1 MAPPIP
7 IEAIISPRSR
17 PPAGIVQR
25 MAQERETRPPLGA
38 VKTMAH
44 NISKSKSGSS
54 PPRSASTAA
63 ASAGHD
69 AAAIHR
75 IKLARAKTQRAKS
88 HDLNSVA
95 SRGNQSLPSSSAE
108 KDKYEHDIA
117 NLADSQSTNSVGNR
131 SWLKSVPNNETI
143 RMAAHSYMANA
154 VNGASTHVHNSSS
167 NSYHVGLTSLLSDD
181 ATIESMAEHNEITD
195 TELYQKFEE
204 AFNLTLQN
212 NPGILPGAPTVVN
225 SIKKSL
231 HKVQKAKVQKE
242 MDMRKQLDKLK
253 NETDLMEAQLR
264 KEMGKNSLRRIELT
278 KELEDANGDQ
288 DLLQDKLTKQIDAI
302 HAAKRELNSKMNDVT
317 KEKEELTKHLGFLS
331 KSRGELEEALETE
344 MKLVEKDR
352 DELQKVVAARK
363 KLQKQKAENKEL
375 EGKIEKM
382 TDAASKEKKA
392 LQAEVVE
399 LKKFEEHLLALRE
412 QNEQTRKELEEEK
425 LRLKE
430 TAELMQMKKTTL
442 MESVKDIEAQY
453 QKEIDELEGRFVSSY
468 FKPGGGIGGGGGAG
482 TIGGSGSGAEEDRM
496 KREIFQL
503 REELELAKTR
513 NTSSHTLPPSRN
525 HRRDEIREEIEE
537 DRMKREIVQLRDEL
551 ELAKSRNTSSHTLP
565 PSRNHHRDETR
576 EEIENLRAEIQ
587 RHNIGPSAKYS
598 SMPSPTMT
606 PRSPRFGRG
615 GIVARMRDEL
625 DLVQTRNPRNSL
637 SSTRNNHRGGAREE
651 IDSLRSE
658 IQSPPQYGGGGG
670 GGAIGGLYESR
681 LQTPNESRFY
691 TPNENRLFT
700 PNESRMF
707 TPKERRVFTPN
718 ESRVFTPQARR
729 YFS

>member
-1 MAPPIP
+1 MAPPSP
-7 IEAIISPRSR
+7 IETIISPRSR
-17 PPAGIVQR
+17 PPVGIVQR

-38 VKTMAH
+38 VKTIAQSM
-44 NISKSKSGSS
+44 SKNKSGSS
-54 PPRSASTAA
+54 PPRSASAAA

-75 IKLARAKTQRAKS
+75 IKLARAKTHRAKS
-88 HDLNSVA
+88 HDLNSVS

-108 KDKYEHDIA
+108 KDKYEHDIV
-117 NLADSQSTNSVGNR
+117 NLADSQSTSSVGNR

-143 RMAAHSYMANA
+143 RKAAHSYMASA
-154 VNGASTHVHNSSS
+154 VNGASTHAHNSSS

-181 ATIESMAEHNEITD
+181 ATIESMVEHNEITD

-242 MDMRKQLDKLK
+242 MDMRKQLDQLK

-278 KELEDANGDQ
+278 KELEDAKGDQ
-288 DLLQDKLTKQIDAI
+288 DLLQDKLTKQIAAI

-331 KSRGELEEALETE
+331 KSRAELEEALETE

-352 DELQKVVAARK
+352 DELQKVVAERK

-430 TAELMQMKKTTL
+430 TAELMQTKKNTL

-453 QKEIDELEGRFVSSY
+453 QKEINELEGRFVTSY
-468 FKPGGGIGGGGGAG
+468 FKPGGGLGGGGSGAG
-482 TIGGSGSGAEEDRM
+482 TIGGVGSGAEEDRL
-496 KREIFQL
+496 KREIVLL

-513 NTSSHTLPPSRN
+513 NTPSHPLPSW
-525 HRRDEIREEIEE
+525 
-537 DRMKREIVQLRDEL
+537 
-551 ELAKSRNTSSHTLP
+551 
-565 PSRNHHRDETR
+565 RNHHRDEIR
-576 EEIENLRAEIQ
+576 GEIEDLRAEIQ
-587 RHNIGPSAKYS
+587 SHNIGPSAKYS
-598 SMPSPTMT
+598 SMPSPKMT
-606 PRSPRFGRG
+606 PRSPRFGKG

-658 IQSPPQYGGGGG
+658 FQSPAQYGG

-681 LQTPNESRFY
+681 LNTPNERFY
-691 TPNENRLFT
+691 
-700 PNESRMF
+700 